1 MKDKRY
7 SYPIDVFD
15 YDFENDS
22 LLFNNQ
28 NIDYESSVDLGDIV
42 LDIGVDGTPVGA
54 EMLHA
59 SKLFGVSKTALKNC
73 QNFKAEISISK
84 DTIKIKITVS
94 VPFRNGV
101 IEKIAASQGIN
112 DINVPSAQ
120 IAMAC

>member
-1 MKDKRY
+1 MKDRSY

-15 YDFENDS
+15 YDFESDS

-28 NIDYESSVDLGDIV
+28 NIDYESSVDLGDII
-42 LDIGVDGTPVGA
+42 LDIGVNGIPVGA

-59 SKLFGVSKTALKNC
+59 SKLFGVSKIALKNC
-73 QNFKAEISISK
+73 QNLKAEISISK
-84 DTIKIKITVS
+84 DTIKVEITIS
-94 VPFRNGV
+94 VLSRSRM
-101 IEKIAASQGIN
+101 IEKVVASQGIN